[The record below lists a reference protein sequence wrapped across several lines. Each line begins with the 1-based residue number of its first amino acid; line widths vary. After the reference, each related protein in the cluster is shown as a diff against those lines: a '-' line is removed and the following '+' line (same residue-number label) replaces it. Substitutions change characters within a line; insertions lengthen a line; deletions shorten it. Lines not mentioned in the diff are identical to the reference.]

1 MSLTRRGIQCD
12 LCGILSHTHTTTI
25 KTHNEMRP
33 SWKYAQHLAPT
44 VVPQSNY
51 ESPKKH
57 INNINCNLKLIVL
70 LLSLDHP
77 KGFGS
82 QNFGPKNQ
90 WQTKSVSPQ
99 YLHIFSSSHLLPGQA
114 HTCTRPD
121 GRGVQVRI
129 RVKFSSNASLSPSAN
144 QVQIAWKRFNFFLA
158 CLAKSHLKSAVS
170 RKSRR
175 QSSTS
180 MDHRTWVKLG
190 QLLR

>member
-1 MSLTRRGIQCD
+1 
-12 LCGILSHTHTTTI
+12 
-25 KTHNEMRP
+25 MRP

-57 INNINCNLKLIVL
+57 INIINCNLKLIVL

-129 RVKFSSNASLSPSAN
+129 RVKFECESQSECESSAN
-144 QVQIAWKRFNFFLA
+144 
-158 CLAKSHLKSAVS
+158 SLK
-170 RKSRR
+170 
-175 QSSTS
+175 TF
-180 MDHRTWVKLG
+180 
-190 QLLR
+190 QLLLGLPGQKSFEVGSQPKKPQTVEHIHGPPDLGETWATFALVSTYWHRKNI

>member
-1 MSLTRRGIQCD
+1 
-12 LCGILSHTHTTTI
+12 
-25 KTHNEMRP
+25 MRP

-99 YLHIFSSSHLLPGQA
+99 YLLIVSSSAWPSTYVYKAGWE
-114 HTCTRPD
+114 R
-121 GRGVQVRI
+121 
-129 RVKFSSNASLSPSAN
+129 SSSPNPS
-144 QVQIAWKRFNFFLA
+144 
-158 CLAKSHLKSAVS
+158 
-170 RKSRR
+170 
-175 QSSTS
+175 
-180 MDHRTWVKLG
+180 
-190 QLLR
+190 